1 MCVCGG
7 VSGRKPASEVGARIE
22 RISHKIPPED
32 EFDEVILTG
41 KLDSKPWSI
50 CKKLVIHAPNETVHF
65 CLISV
70 SNKKLLPKPLQC
82 FLS

>member
-1 MCVCGG
+1 MGWVCREEACLR
-7 VSGRKPASEVGARIE
+7 GRCQDRTSF
-22 RISHKIPPED
+22 SQNTPED

-65 CLISV
+65 CLVSV
-70 SNKKLLPKPLQC
+70 STQEAVT
-82 FLS
+82 